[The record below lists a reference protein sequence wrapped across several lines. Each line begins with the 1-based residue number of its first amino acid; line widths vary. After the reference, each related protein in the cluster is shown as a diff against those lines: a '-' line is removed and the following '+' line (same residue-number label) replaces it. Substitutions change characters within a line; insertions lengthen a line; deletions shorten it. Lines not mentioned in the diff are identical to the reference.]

1 MRATQKF
8 GEHEQA
14 STRLN
19 FASKSTKGKILRAV
33 KNFNGP
39 FVTPSKLDVSAPEPA
54 IQLCDTGQRIPCFN
68 TCQLTK
74 IQVAGYHTSLKSKCV
89 ISHCFLWY
97 GRTDSRAD
105 VRLRV
110 FQIFL
115 AMGLRYDFFYPIFY
129 DFNFP
134 PSPLKIQPKC
144 LLHWSSIIFR
154 YPEVAKVV
162 KQRPYPGALPL
173 TRGGGLPP
181 LGHYPEVGSDM
192 PSVWNFS
199 ARSSVVISREH
210 QEWCCEIRSHVR
222 LKCNF

>member
-1 MRATQKF
+1 MVFASIREHAEHCDFFASTSKNKKNCFASLRATQKF

-89 ISHCFLWY
+89 ISHCFPMVRKDGQSG
-97 GRTDSRAD
+97 GRTITC
-105 VRLRV
+105 VPN
-110 FQIFL
+110 FL
-115 AMGLRYDFFYPIFY
+115 SYGA
-129 DFNFP
+129 
-134 PSPLKIQPKC
+134 PL
-144 LLHWSSIIFR
+144 
-154 YPEVAKVV
+154 
-162 KQRPYPGALPL
+162 
-173 TRGGGLPP
+173 
-181 LGHYPEVGSDM
+181 
-192 PSVWNFS
+192 
-199 ARSSVVISREH
+199 
-210 QEWCCEIRSHVR
+210 
-222 LKCNF
+222 